1 MFIITNTYGQD
12 IILRTTLYS
21 PFDNIIVLKDQT
33 VRLDIPVSSMNN
45 VDIRALERGTG
56 KEVKINEQV
65 VFVMAPQDKDGKPI
79 VLNVPEYICKYLC
92 INLYIC
98 KFSWIFRKK
107 EMILTLY
114 IECFSGYQILLL
126 DKVFHC
132 CYDNGDVSKWVKIK
146 VSIERKL
153 SLSYLKE
160 LLK

>member
-12 IILRTTLYS
+12 IILRTTLYR

-56 KEVKINEQV
+56 KEVKINDQV

-98 KFSWIFRKK
+98 K
-107 EMILTLY
+107 Y
-114 IECFSGYQILLL
+114 
-126 DKVFHC
+126 
-132 CYDNGDVSKWVKIK
+132 
-146 VSIERKL
+146 
-153 SLSYLKE
+153 
-160 LLK
+160 